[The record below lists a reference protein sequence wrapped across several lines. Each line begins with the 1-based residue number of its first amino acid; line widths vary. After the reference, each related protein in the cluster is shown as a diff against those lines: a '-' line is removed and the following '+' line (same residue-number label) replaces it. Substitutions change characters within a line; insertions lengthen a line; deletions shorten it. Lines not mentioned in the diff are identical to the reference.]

1 MSAAPFALSRLP
13 VGSSARRIA
22 GPPTSARAI
31 AARCSSPPESSFVR
45 CSARDDREDER
56 QRHVVDDAIARKQVE
71 RLEHHPHPLGAMTC
85 QAGLIQSREV
95 LAVDADP
102 PGRGPLKARDDVKER
117 RLS

>member
-1 MSAAPFALSRLP
+1 MF
-13 VGSSARRIA
+13 GARRHSEAVEERTRTSGTLGA
-22 GPPTSARAI
+22 GHA
-31 AARCSSPPESSFVR
+31 
-45 CSARDDREDER
+45 REDER
-56 QRHVVDDAIARKQVE
+56 QRHVVDNAIARKQVE
-71 RLEHHPHPLGAMTC
+71 RLEHHPHPLGAMAC